1 MQEYNFYPFHLW
13 KNYGK
18 KTCSHLCTTNSHYM
32 WSAQCPSCWQP
43 LCAASG
49 VFIST
54 SSQRPRETAWWLPH
68 FSLPTFPR
76 PKVSSKF
83 FMITSPSAV
92 GHFFNKIFSLL
103 SSQCSV
109 LILRSRICKTLL
121 LPYHSSRAGS
131 LPQALLPPQLGT
143 EIQWLW

>member
-1 MQEYNFYPFHLW
+1 MQEYNLYPFHLW

-18 KTCSHLCTTNSHYM
+18 KDLYTSVYYQLPLHVACTVPKLLTASV
-32 WSAQCPSCWQP
+32 C
-43 LCAASG
+43 ASG

-54 SSQRPRETAWWLPH
+54 SSQRPRETAWSLPH

-109 LILRSRICKTLL
+109 LILRSGICKTLL

-143 EIQWLW
+143 EIQ